1 MAHQPDTSLHL
12 VADLGDCTH
21 LGDLAYIDAC
31 LREAASAARA
41 TVLDVRLHHFGDGMG
56 VTGVALLAESHISI
70 HTWPEHG
77 IAAID
82 LFVCGKEAD
91 AAAGLEVIRKALH
104 GTIRLS
110 RTIERL
116 GMAIGDQ
123 TASETPAALLLPK
136 FQ

>member
-12 VADLGDCTH
+12 VADLVDCKD
-21 LGDLAYIDAC
+21 LSDLACIEAC
-31 LREAASAARA
+31 LREAASAAHA

-77 IAAID
+77 IVAVD
-82 LFVCGKEAD
+82 LFVCGKVAD
-91 AAAGLEVIRKALH
+91 AAAGLEVIRKALD
-104 GTIRLS
+104 GTIRLY

-116 GMAIGDQ
+116 GMAIRSQ
-123 TASETPAALLLPK
+123 TESETSAIPHRTKA
-136 FQ
+136 Q